1 MRTVL
6 RRRRLKRI
14 IVTLKSGATF
24 DGVLWEHD
32 SEAWVLRNAEVIGL
46 GKADRVPVD
55 GEVVLMVKDI
65 DFTQRP

>member
-1 MRTVL
+1 MRFVL

-14 IVTLKSGATF
+14 IVTLKSGASF

-32 SEAWVLRNAEVIGL
+32 SEAWVLKNVDAITS
-46 GKADRVPVD
+46 GKRVPVD
-55 GEVVLMVKDI
+55 GEVVVMVKDI